1 MMSEIRTSGGRARH
15 TRRSREAWQRLVD
28 EHAASGQT
36 QRAFCAE
43 RGISLASFGN
53 WKRRLAAE
61 AASDD
66 PWMEVLGVSE
76 PYAVGW
82 DIELD
87 LGAGVCLRLR
97 RC

>member
-1 MMSEIRTSGGRARH
+1 MTNEIEESDGGTRV
-15 TRRSREAWQRLVD
+15 RRSRETWQRLVD

-36 QRAFCAE
+36 QRAFCAQ

-53 WKRRLAAE
+53 WKRRLATE

-66 PWMEVLGVSE
+66 PWVEVLGVTESRT
-76 PYAVGW
+76 GDW
-82 DIELD
+82 DLELD

>member
-1 MMSEIRTSGGRARH
+1 MNEVKTSGSRTPRI
-15 TRRSREAWQRLVD
+15 RRSREAWQRLVD
-28 EHAASGQT
+28 EHAASDQT
-36 QRAFCAE
+36 QTAFCAE
-43 RGISLASFGN
+43 RSISEASFGN

-66 PWMEVLGVSE
+66 PWVEVLGVSE
-76 PYAVGW
+76 SHAVGW

>member
-1 MMSEIRTSGGRARH
+1 MNEVKTSGSRTPRI
-15 TRRSREAWQRLVD
+15 RRSREAWQRLVD
-28 EHAASGQT
+28 EHAASDQT
-36 QRAFCAE
+36 QTAFCAE
-43 RGISLASFGN
+43 RGISVASFGN

-66 PWMEVLGVSE
+66 PWVELPQPSNVRASSWEV
-76 PYAVGW
+76 
-82 DIELD
+82 ELD

>member
-1 MMSEIRTSGGRARH
+1 MTNEIEESDGGTRV
-15 TRRSREAWQRLVD
+15 RRSRETWQRLVD

-61 AASDD
+61 AGRDD
-66 PWMEVLGVSE
+66 PWVEVLELTKPHTG
-76 PYAVGW
+76 GW
-82 DIELD
+82 DLELD

>member
-1 MMSEIRTSGGRARH
+1 MQF
-15 TRRSREAWQRLVD
+15 SRETWRRLVD

-36 QRAFCAE
+36 QTAFCAE
-43 RGISLASFGN
+43 SGISLARFGN
-53 WKRRLAAE
+53 WKRWLAAE
-61 AASDD
+61 AGAHG
-66 PWMEVLGVSE
+66 PWVELLGVSE
-76 PYAVGW
+76 LRTASW

>member
-1 MMSEIRTSGGRARH
+1 MTETKKASGTARRV
-15 TRRSREAWQRLVD
+15 RRSRDAWQRLVD

-36 QRAFCAE
+36 RTAFCAE
-43 RGISLASFGN
+43 RGISLASFGQ
-53 WKRRLAAE
+53 WKRRLATE
-61 AASDD
+61 DIGDD
-66 PWMEVLGVSE
+66 AWVEVLGASE
-76 PYAVGW
+76 MRQESW